1 LLDDSDI
8 WTKNYFDPNNAKKH
22 RREMFFA
29 NPENAWS
36 GKAPSDDDVFVGEG
50 TRAPRAAAGKKR
62 QMVRRATAKPGR
74 KRATKS
80 ARLRKRPKK
89 GAAKKTHPRTTA
101 RKFEKRAAKLRR
113 S

>member
-36 GKAPSDDDVFVGEG
+36 GKAPL
-50 TRAPRAAAGKKR
+50 P
-62 QMVRRATAKPGR
+62 PGGASP
-74 KRATKS
+74 ATKPLPTGS
-80 ARLRKRPKK
+80 VEYAMTMRTVAVARRN
-89 GAAKKTHPRTTA
+89 ARTAT
-101 RKFEKRAAKLRR
+101 
-113 S
+113 